1 MHLKT
6 ETLRSY
12 LDNALLPS
20 HHLQVKTHLST
31 CSQCSQDLELIRQ
44 RAKTIEMRLETLD
57 ALPIKVISAKQAY
70 ARFRNESEVPM
81 KTNPFGQL
89 RPVWSILAL
98 AAVLAVAL
106 SFQPVRTAA
115 SNFLHLF
122 RVQQVEILPLDVQS
136 VENFGHNQT
145 LAETMGQ
152 VFSDSIVFTQEKGET
167 QTGLDLAS
175 AQGTV
180 SYPIRLPEEP
190 SPVDLNVE
198 AGAAFEFT
206 VAIDQIQAIM
216 DAANITDIQLPPEL
230 DNAVFEVEIPDSIAA
245 NYGQCVFPEITD
257 PDQHPSRFDMKNCIV
272 LLQSP
277 SPTLSTTSEVD
288 PAFLAEIGLRVL
300 GMGTS
305 EAKAFSQSVD
315 WASTLVVPVPVN
327 QAEYEDISVDGVT
340 GKLIKESNV
349 PDEITNYTILWVK
362 DGMIYS
368 VFGTGNPQDGL
379 DLVSSFK

>member
-1 MHLKT
+1 
-6 ETLRSY
+6 
-12 LDNALLPS
+12 
-20 HHLQVKTHLST
+20 
-31 CSQCSQDLELIRQ
+31 
-44 RAKTIEMRLETLD
+44 
-57 ALPIKVISAKQAY
+57 
-70 ARFRNESEVPM
+70 M
-81 KTNPFGQL
+81 KTNPFGRL

-145 LAETMGQ
+145 LAETMSQ

-175 AQGTV
+175 AQGAV

-190 SPVDLNVE
+190 SPANLNVE
-198 AGAAFEFT
+198 TGAAFEFT
-206 VAIDQIQAIM
+206 VALDQIQAIM

-230 DNAVFEVEIPDSIAA
+230 NNAVFEVKIPDSIAA

-300 GMGTS
+300 GMGAG

-327 QAEYEDISVDGVT
+327 QADYEDISVDGVT

-362 DGMIYS
+362 DSMIYS